1 MEPGKAIGEHRGGRH
16 ALAGAVAAAVAL
28 GTTELVAGALPG
40 APSLVQ
46 SVASLV
52 IDFAPTGLV
61 RVAIG
66 TLGAR
71 DKPALVAGVVVV
83 ALLLGAGLGVAGRRR
98 RWVAA
103 AGLAA
108 FGALGAWAGARPPD
122 TALWR
127 PALTAAAGVLVAV
140 ATLAALVWR
149 SQGPAPA
156 ASPAPAAAP
165 ARTGAAGPWATSAP
179 AAPPPSVAAL
189 ASRRSFLAGAG
200 SLLAAGAAA
209 AAGGRLLQSRARAAA
224 REGVALPALPGL
236 SQPPPRPGAAFD
248 VPGLPPFITPTASFY
263 RVDTATFPPLVDLKG
278 WRLKIDGMVDR
289 PFELTYREL
298 AAMPMEEHD
307 VTLVCVSNEVG
318 DRLTG
323 NARWRGVRLDELLR
337 RAGPRPEATQLVGWS
352 ADGFST
358 GFPTALALDGRNA
371 LVAVGMNGSTLP
383 DAHGFP
389 ARLVVPGLYGYT
401 SACKWLKEIRL
412 TRFEDF
418 DPYWVQRGWATEGL
432 MKTMARIDVPL
443 PRRRVRPGRVPV
455 AGVAWTHH
463 LGISKVEVQVDE
475 GPWAPARL
483 GPGDRDTWRQW
494 LVDWDATPGAHR
506 LRARATDGQG
516 RLQTATAAPSFPSGA
531 TGWHTVRVQV
541 APA

>member
-156 ASPAPAAAP
+156 PAASPAPGAAPAAAP
-165 ARTGAAGPWATSAP
+165 ARTGAAGP
-179 AAPPPSVAAL
+179 
-189 ASRRSFLAGAG
+189 
-200 SLLAAGAAA
+200 
-209 AAGGRLLQSRARAAA
+209 
-224 REGVALPALPGL
+224 
-236 SQPPPRPGAAFD
+236 
-248 VPGLPPFITPTASFY
+248 
-263 RVDTATFPPLVDLKG
+263 
-278 WRLKIDGMVDR
+278 
-289 PFELTYREL
+289 
-298 AAMPMEEHD
+298 
-307 VTLVCVSNEVG
+307 
-318 DRLTG
+318 
-323 NARWRGVRLDELLR
+323 
-337 RAGPRPEATQLVGWS
+337 
-352 ADGFST
+352 
-358 GFPTALALDGRNA
+358 
-371 LVAVGMNGSTLP
+371 
-383 DAHGFP
+383 
-389 ARLVVPGLYGYT
+389 
-401 SACKWLKEIRL
+401 
-412 TRFEDF
+412 
-418 DPYWVQRGWATEGL
+418 
-432 MKTMARIDVPL
+432 
-443 PRRRVRPGRVPV
+443 
-455 AGVAWTHH
+455 
-463 LGISKVEVQVDE
+463 
-475 GPWAPARL
+475 
-483 GPGDRDTWRQW
+483 
-494 LVDWDATPGAHR
+494 
-506 LRARATDGQG
+506 
-516 RLQTATAAPSFPSGA
+516 
-531 TGWHTVRVQV
+531 
-541 APA
+541 